1 MDLIQIVL
9 SVFVLLLVIYFIINA
24 MSQST
29 QLTQMADGKV
39 LQTVK
44 GAELK
49 NTNNSSNFTYST
61 WMYVNDWNYKF
72 GADKI
77 VLRRAYSDS
86 SKPCPSINL
95 GTKPNT
101 LSVSVTYYDTSGAGI
116 TSSSST
122 AGTTTPAGIDTSD
135 AAKNAANLQACN
147 ACDNGFNCGCDT
159 CDRGLLTATATGAN
173 GIRTLLTTPLAS
185 TPDIAASN
193 AGIKV
198 HTCMIENIPIQKWA
212 NVIVSLYGR
221 TLDIYLDGKLVKT
234 CVVPGVPT
242 KVDNS
247 KDVEITPAGGFSGW
261 TTYIKYWPNAS
272 NPQEAYNIYKD
283 GFGGTILGNLFNK
296 YRMRFSL
303 IKDNVEASSFEI

>member
-1 MDLIQIVL
+1 
-9 SVFVLLLVIYFIINA
+9 
-24 MSQST
+24 
-29 QLTQMADGKV
+29 LTQMADGKV

-44 GAELK
+44 GADLK
-49 NTNNSSNFTYST
+49 NTNNTSNFTYSS
-61 WMYVNDWNYKF
+61 WIYVNDWNYKF

-77 VLRRAYSDS
+77 VLRRAYSDNTN
-86 SKPCPSINL
+86 PCPSINL

-101 LSVSVTYYDTSGAGI
+101 LSVSVTYYDTSGASVV
-116 TSSSST
+116 TS
-122 AGTTTPAGIDTSD
+122 GTTTPAGIDTSD

-147 ACDNGFNCGCDT
+147 ACDNGFNCGCDS
-159 CDRGLLTATATGAN
+159 CDRGLLAATSTGTSGVRTA
-173 GIRTLLTTPLAS
+173 LTTPLAS
-185 TPDIAASN
+185 APSAASN
-193 AGIKV
+193 AGVKV

-247 KDVEITPAGGFSGW
+247 KDVEITPEGGFSGW